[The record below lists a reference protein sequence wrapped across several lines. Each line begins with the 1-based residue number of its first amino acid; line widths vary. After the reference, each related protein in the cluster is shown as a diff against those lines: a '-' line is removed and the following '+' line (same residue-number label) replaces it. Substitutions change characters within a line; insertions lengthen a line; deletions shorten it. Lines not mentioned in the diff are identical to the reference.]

1 MVAHFTHHQHAS
13 VIRQKGESQ
22 DGCFKKTKHTK
33 FSEKRRF
40 LTHCVYQGVRNVR
53 FLKIWRALFSWNTRF
68 EIRPFVLLPTHSAYQ
83 RLKCVLVVGHANL
96 VGSSNFLDYIAIQG
110 IINFYSLSHGG
121 VEDLQFIFSF
131 RSNKCEILLPYVKES
146 KGKHLLFQS

>member
-1 MVAHFTHHQHAS
+1 MNPFKESEKIYFCRSRATGGLFSKFLFFVLIIQLFFLKAPNAPKNYLKKLHAAHKPLTEKYLVVAHFTHHQHAS

-53 FLKIWRALFSWNTRF
+53 FLKIWRALFS
-68 EIRPFVLLPTHSAYQ
+68 
-83 RLKCVLVVGHANL
+83 
-96 VGSSNFLDYIAIQG
+96 
-110 IINFYSLSHGG
+110 
-121 VEDLQFIFSF
+121 
-131 RSNKCEILLPYVKES
+131 
-146 KGKHLLFQS
+146 